1 MRYFPLP
8 KAYYKNLKKSLLTKT
23 IFSSNKE
30 QMWSTR
36 DPFGTL
42 SQNESI
48 LKRRV
53 ERDEEHKLSGQVI
66 NCAAFPASLVLTL
79 GKLT

>member
-1 MRYFPLP
+1 
-8 KAYYKNLKKSLLTKT
+8 
-23 IFSSNKE
+23 
-30 QMWSTR
+30 MWSTR
-36 DPFGTL
+36 DLFGTL

-53 ERDEEHKLSGQVI
+53 ERGEEHKLSGQPETS
-66 NCAAFPASLVLTL
+66 AFPASQILTL